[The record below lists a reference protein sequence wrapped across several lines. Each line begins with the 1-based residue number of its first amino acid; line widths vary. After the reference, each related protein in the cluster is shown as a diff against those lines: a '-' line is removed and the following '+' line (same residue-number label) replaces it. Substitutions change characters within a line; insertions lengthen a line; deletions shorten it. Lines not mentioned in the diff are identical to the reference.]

1 MNQTQIRIETRERSY
16 TWDDPRPGL
25 ARLPVTAGAD
35 LLRAM
40 EKGELPVPPL
50 AATLDFERIHVVAE
64 GTVELTLIPG
74 EHHLNPLGTVHG
86 GVIAAVLD
94 TVAGCAVHSVLPA
107 GTGYTSLDLHTRFLR
122 PVTPATGRVR
132 AEGTVVSR
140 GNRTATAEARL
151 LDGRDRLLA
160 TATSTCLVFPLT

>member
-1 MNQTQIRIETRERSY
+1 MMQTQPVTRGRSY
-16 TWDDPRPGL
+16 TWDDPGPGL

-40 EKGELPVPPL
+40 ERGELPVPPL
-50 AATLDFERIHVVAE
+50 AATLDFERIAVVAE
-64 GTVELTLIPG
+64 GVVELTLVPG

-86 GVIAAVLD
+86 GVIAAMLD

-122 PVTPATGRVR
+122 PITPATGRVR

-140 GNRTATAEARL
+140 GSRTATAEARL
-151 LDGRDRLLA
+151 VDERDRLLA
-160 TATSTCLVFPLT
+160 TATSTCLLFPLG

>member
-1 MNQTQIRIETRERSY
+1 MNQTQTGERERSY
-16 TWDDPRPGL
+16 TWDDPAPAL
-25 ARLPVTAGAD
+25 ARLPLTAGAD

-40 EKGELPVPPL
+40 ERGELPTPPL
-50 AATLDFERIHVVAE
+50 AATLDFERITVVQE
-64 GTVELTLIPG
+64 GTVELTLVPG

-86 GVIAAVLD
+86 GVIAAMLD

-122 PVTPATGRVR
+122 AITPATGRVR

-140 GNRTATAEARL
+140 GSRTATAEARL
-151 LDGRDRLLA
+151 VDARDRLLA

>member
-1 MNQTQIRIETRERSY
+1 MNQTQMGGRDRSY
-16 TWDDPRPGL
+16 SWDDPRPAL

-40 EKGELPVPPL
+40 ERGELPVPPL
-50 AATLDFERIHVVAE
+50 AATLDFERISLVQE
-64 GTVELTLIPG
+64 GTVELTLVPG

-86 GVIAAVLD
+86 GVIAAMLD

-107 GTGYTSLDLHTRFLR
+107 GTGYTTLDLHTRFLR
-122 PVTPATGRVR
+122 AITPATGRVR

-140 GNRTATAEARL
+140 GSRTATAEARL
-151 LDGRDRLLA
+151 VDESDRLLA

>member
-1 MNQTQIRIETRERSY
+1 MNQTQMDRERSY

-25 ARLPVTAGAD
+25 ERLPVTSGAD

-40 EKGELPVPPL
+40 ERGEIAVPPL
-50 AATLDFERIHVVAE
+50 AATLDFEQLRVVAE
-64 GTVELTLIPG
+64 GTVELTLVPG

-86 GVIAAVLD
+86 GVIAAMLD

-122 PVTPATGRVR
+122 AITPATGRVR

-140 GNRTATAEARL
+140 GSRTATAEARL
-151 LDGRDRLLA
+151 VDERDRLLA
-160 TATSTCLVFPLT
+160 TATSTCLVFPLG

>member
-1 MNQTQIRIETRERSY
+1 MKQTQTGARRRSY
-16 TWDDPRPGL
+16 TWDDPAPAL
-25 ARLPVTAGAD
+25 ARLPVTPGAD

-40 EKGELPVPPL
+40 ERGELPVPPL
-50 AATLDFERIHVVAE
+50 AATLDFERIAVVQE
-64 GTVELTLIPG
+64 GTVELTLVPG

-86 GVIAAVLD
+86 GVVAAVLD

-122 PVTPATGRVR
+122 AITPATGRVR
-132 AEGTVVSR
+132 AEGTVVAR
-140 GNRTATAEARL
+140 GSRTATAEARL
-151 LDGRDRLLA
+151 HDGSGRLLA

>member
-1 MNQTQIRIETRERSY
+1 MSRTQMATETRERSY
-16 TWDDPRPGL
+16 TWGDPRPGL
-25 ARLPVTAGAD
+25 ERLPATAGAD

-40 EKGELPVPPL
+40 ERGELPVPPL
-50 AATLDFERIHVVAE
+50 AATLDFERIRVVTE

-86 GVIAAVLD
+86 GVLAAMLD

-140 GNRTATAEARL
+140 GSRTATAEARL
-151 LDGRDRLLA
+151 FDERDRLLA

>member
-1 MNQTQIRIETRERSY
+1 MNQTQTTTRERSY
-16 TWDDPRPGL
+16 SWDDPRPGL
-25 ARLPVTAGAD
+25 ERLPVTAGAD

-40 EKGELPVPPL
+40 ERGELPVPPL
-50 AATLDFERIHVVAE
+50 AATLDFEQIRVVAE
-64 GTVELTLIPG
+64 GTVELTLVPG

-86 GVIAAVLD
+86 GVIAAMLD
-94 TVAGCAVHSVLPA
+94 TVAGCAVHSALPA

-122 PVTPATGRVR
+122 AITPATGRVR

-140 GNRTATAEARL
+140 GSRTATAEARL
-151 LDGRDRLLA
+151 VDERGRLLA